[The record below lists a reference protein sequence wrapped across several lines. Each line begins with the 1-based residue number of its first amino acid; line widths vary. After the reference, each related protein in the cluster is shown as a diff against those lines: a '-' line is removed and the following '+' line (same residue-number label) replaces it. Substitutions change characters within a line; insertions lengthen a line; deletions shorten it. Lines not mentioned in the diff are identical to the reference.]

1 MSKYEITRSEKEEIL
16 IKDIEQRLD
25 DNAWYSDG
33 CSREIM
39 FVPVGIIRK
48 DGKISIVMQYD
59 KNLLR

>member
-1 MSKYEITRSEKEEIL
+1 MSKYEITRSEKEDML

-25 DNAWYSDG
+25 DSAWDSED

-48 DGKISIVMQYD
+48 DGKISVVLEYD
-59 KNLLR
+59 KKLLR

>member
-1 MSKYEITRSEKEEIL
+1 MSKYEITRSEKEDML

-25 DNAWYSDG
+25 DSAWYSVG

-48 DGKISIVMQYD
+48 DGKISIVMKYD
-59 KNLLR
+59 DNLLR

>member
-1 MSKYEITRSEKEEIL
+1 MSKYEITRSEKEDML

-25 DNAWYSDG
+25 DSAWYSEG

-48 DGKISIVMQYD
+48 DGKISIVMKYD
-59 KNLLR
+59 DNLLR

>member
-1 MSKYEITRSEKEEIL
+1 MSKYEITRSEKEDML

-25 DNAWYSDG
+25 NSVWYSEG

-48 DGKISIVMQYD
+48 DGEIRTVIQYD
-59 KNLLR
+59 CNLLK

>member
-1 MSKYEITRSEKEEIL
+1 MSKYEITRSEKEDML
-16 IKDIEQRLD
+16 IKDMEERLD
-25 DNAWYSDG
+25 NSVWYSEG

-59 KNLLR
+59 KKLLR

>member
-1 MSKYEITRSEKEEIL
+1 MSKYEITRSEKEDML

-25 DNAWYSDG
+25 DSSWDSED

-48 DGKISIVMQYD
+48 DGRISIVMQYD
-59 KNLLR
+59 KKLLR